1 MELQLTLARFGGVLA
16 VIIIV
21 GLVLHW
27 PQRNT
32 LVWTSDEGI
41 HLSAAYLVNQGGE
54 PYREVSFSQGPLFLE
69 MVRWPLAWSMGAGA
83 DVGATRLTML
93 GFGVLS
99 LVAVALIGRLLG
111 GDLAGWGA
119 ATMLLAMPSF
129 FYFARAVMADGPA
142 SALSLW
148 AAWAAIHF
156 WRGGCRRWLLA
167 SGGLLGLSLATK
179 FLTIYAL
186 AWIGLLILHRIWISE
201 HAPQTT
207 RRIRN
212 TLRDGLLFGGAA
224 LLTVLAIY
232 LWYDLSALF
241 ASAFGMR
248 VAMREAF
255 GSWTASNRDEIAEFW
270 QYHAPFLVLAGY
282 GLLSQR
288 RNRQQIFLLGAWL
301 TLIVI
306 SLRVQNPLYH
316 QHLQLLLPVVALLAG
331 LGVAALV
338 AQIRTLRSRALS
350 LSGAATTVVGVGLL
364 SWLVVFTATAYR
376 AENRYTEVS
385 ITGLREGQESLAE
398 FLQKFT
404 APTDC
409 VVTDDLNLAFIT
421 RRFPPSRLI
430 DLSNARLATDTISD
444 NRLEMVTERAGCQAV
459 AALTERIFEFSP
471 GFADWSA
478 ANFLGAWDG
487 EDEATVW
494 LSQPLIDPQ
503 PDLLLNVNLND
514 QVVLR
519 GADLA
524 IDQTQQMFYV
534 SLYWQSLQPFALD
547 YKIFVHLRD
556 GANTTLV
563 NGDHLPY
570 DNLVPTTVWPV
581 DRTVKETIAL
591 PLPAHVDLAATQ
603 LYIGMYDPMTQE
615 RLPVANDASGEDAVM
630 LPLAGL

>member
-1 MELQLTLARFGGVLA
+1 MVLA
-16 VIIIV
+16 VITMI
-21 GLVLHW
+21 GLALHW
-27 PQRNT
+27 PQLNT

-41 HLSAAYLVNQGGE
+41 HLSAAYLVNGGGE
-54 PYREVSFSQGPLFLE
+54 PYRQVSFSQGPFFLE
-69 MVRWPLAWSMGAGA
+69 MMRWPLQWGGVLGA
-83 DVGATRLTML
+83 DVEAVRLTML
-93 GFGVLS
+93 GFGVLQ
-99 LVAVALIGRLLG
+99 LIAVALIGRMLSG
-111 GDLAGWGA
+111 NLAGWIA
-119 ATMLLAMPSF
+119 AAALLAMPSF
-129 FYFARAVMADGPA
+129 FYFARSAMADGPA
-142 SALSLW
+142 IALGLW
-148 AAWAAIHF
+148 AAWAAIHY
-156 WRGGCRRWLLA
+156 WRSGRLRWLLL
-167 SGGLLGLSLATK
+167 SGWLLGLSLATK

-186 AWIGLLILHRIWISE
+186 AWIGLLILQRNWISE
-201 HAPQTT
+201 HPVQIT
-207 RRIRN
+207 RRLRN

-224 LLTVLAIY
+224 LLTVLTIY
-232 LWYDLSALF
+232 LWYDLPALF

-255 GSWTASNRDEIAEFW
+255 GSWAANNRDEIAEFW

-288 RNRQQIFLLGAWL
+288 RNHQQLFVLGTWF
-301 TLIVI
+301 TLIIV

-338 AQIRTLRSRALS
+338 TQIRTLRSRALS
-350 LSGAATTVVGVGLL
+350 LPSAAATAIGLIL
-364 SWLVVFTATAYR
+364 VSWLLVFTATAYR
-376 AENRYTEVS
+376 GENRYTEVS
-385 ITGLREGQESLAE
+385 RTGLRAGQESLAE

-421 RRFPPSRLI
+421 RRFPPPRLI
-430 DLSNARLATDTISD
+430 DLSNARLATDVISD

-478 ANFLGAWDG
+478 VNFLGAWDG

-494 LSQPLIDPQ
+494 LGQPLTDPQ
-503 PDLLLNVNLND
+503 PALPLNVNLND

-524 IDQTQQMFYV
+524 IDQTRQTLYV
-534 SLYWQSLQPFALD
+534 SLYWQSLQPFAVD

-591 PLPAHVDLAATQ
+591 PLPPNLDLAATQ
-603 LYIGMYDPMTQE
+603 LYIGLYDPVTQA
-615 RLPVANDASGEDAVM
+615 RLPVAGDSSGENAVM